1 MVIQSQS
8 FSLSFFLMKYTCYFL
23 SLSLGLVMM
32 AGAFGFGQPEANAP
46 SALAKPEST
55 STTSLLA
62 RAAQIQARVQDQA
75 TPAQDASSPEQG
87 QGQESEAESETDHT
101 LNETLGETLDEP
113 LDDNVNE
120 AAAEDAP
127 QEDLV
132 DPFAGREVLEVT
144 MTAYSS
150 TVDQTDDSPFT
161 TSTLQPVRS
170 GIVAVS
176 RDLLAEQ
183 LPYGT
188 TLRVLEAHGEGEK
201 CGAWQIPMLLEVQDT
216 MHLRKRNQ
224 IDLWLPS
231 RDEALQWGY
240 CQATVEIIDVQATT
254 RPANGWD
261 AIQEKDVLSFAISLA
276 LLGQVAS
283 HPYASSH
290 IPHMLDIFGMVLPS
304 VAPDGR

>member
-32 AGAFGFGQPEANAP
+32 AGAFGFGQPEANVP

-87 QGQESEAESETDHT
+87 QGQGQESEAESGTDHT
-101 LNETLGETLDEP
+101 LGENLDET
-113 LDDNVNE
+113 LDDNVDE

>member
-32 AGAFGFGQPEANAP
+32 AGALGFGQPEANGP

-87 QGQESEAESETDHT
+87 QGQGQESEAESGADHT
-101 LNETLGETLDEP
+101 LNETLGETLD
-113 LDDNVNE
+113 DNVDE

-231 RDEALQWGY
+231 RNEALQWGY

-261 AIQEKDVLSFAISLA
+261 AIQEKDVLSFAISVA

>member
-8 FSLSFFLMKYTCYFL
+8 FSLSFFLMKYRCYFL

-32 AGAFGFGQPEANAP
+32 AGAVGFGQPEATAP

-75 TPAQDASSPEQG
+75 TPAQDASSLEQT
-87 QGQESEAESETDHT
+87 QESETDHT
-101 LNETLGETLDEP
+101 LNETLDET
-113 LDDNVNE
+113 LDDNVDE

-231 RDEALQWGY
+231 RNEALQWGY

-261 AIQEKDVLSFAISLA
+261 AIQEKDVLSFAISVA

>member
-32 AGAFGFGQPEANAP
+32 AGALGFGQPEANGP

-87 QGQESEAESETDHT
+87 QGQGQESEAESGADHT
-101 LNETLGETLDEP
+101 LNETLGETLD
-113 LDDNVNE
+113 DNVDE

-231 RDEALQWGY
+231 RNEALQWGY